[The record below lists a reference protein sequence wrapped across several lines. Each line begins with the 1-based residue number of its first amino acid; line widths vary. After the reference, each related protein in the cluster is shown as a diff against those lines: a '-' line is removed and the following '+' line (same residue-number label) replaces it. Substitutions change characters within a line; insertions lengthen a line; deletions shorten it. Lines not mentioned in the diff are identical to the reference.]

1 MAPRSSLMLANR
13 AKPLPD
19 FHSSD
24 QKIGDYYNSS
34 ERYDNFHTTG
44 DLALIDWIKEI
55 PCEPRVEVVLIDDAF
70 VERKWM
76 ECLFQP
82 DAYLGDEVI
91 DCYINLIKA
100 QEHLKCRS
108 GGHVHIENVFQF
120 NFLKR
125 DGDVETKT
133 DELYP
138 SKDMAQISSAE
149 RRVLLYLDHDMGMN
163 YLIILPRTTCHTLGK
178 NGCYITIFRYK
189 QRKGCPLYKY
199 DKEVDTGCSSDVQI
213 LDSPTNP
220 KKRKLLCVSEE
231 NEVLME
237 DDDGP
242 ITQADLERW
251 FVHDWDKR
259 TPIKIPTDECT
270 NEFLLS
276 GLSTK
281 DMPVTKAD
289 LIDVLCDYIMT
300 IQYDTTLEM
309 TWMRSFKPFKI
320 EISVKDLQNVL
331 RVLMPWKFNGCYALF
346 IIDHGKK
353 HVTFIDFTP
362 TQDWCKHMP
371 YKRFAEAIIMVS
383 KKYKIAYNKKRS
395 GWADDIFKW
404 EHTIRSG
411 LPLDLKGVNT
421 SYFVLQA
428 MVMWGSGR
436 RMEFN
441 RATFLCACNCNSIA
455 FSSCG
460 EAAIEKLPTY
470 DRMRKGILM
479 GAAASV
485 EEVDIQ
491 GLGMQERKNLIERL
505 VRTAEEDN
513 ERFLL
518 KLRDR
523 MERVGIDNPTIEVHF
538 ENLNI
543 DAEAYVGNR
552 GVPAM
557 TNFFSNKVMDVLSAM
572 HIVSSGKRPVSILH
586 DISGVIR
593 PDRMSL
599 LLGPPGSGKTS
610 LLLALAGKLD
620 SNLKVSGRVTYN
632 GHDMDGFVPQRTS
645 AYIGQHDVHVGKM
658 TVRETLAFFA
668 RCQGVGTRYAFKKE
682 KESNIK
688 PDPDVDVYMKAISV
702 EGQES
707 VVTDYILKILGLEIC
722 ADTMVGDSMIR
733 GISGGQKKHVTTGIC
748 NLQLN

>member
-1 MAPRSSLMLANR
+1 
-13 AKPLPD
+13 
-19 FHSSD
+19 
-24 QKIGDYYNSS
+24 
-34 ERYDNFHTTG
+34 
-44 DLALIDWIKEI
+44 
-55 PCEPRVEVVLIDDAF
+55 
-70 VERKWM
+70 
-76 ECLFQP
+76 
-82 DAYLGDEVI
+82 
-91 DCYINLIKA
+91 
-100 QEHLKCRS
+100 
-108 GGHVHIENVFQF
+108 
-120 NFLKR
+120 
-125 DGDVETKT
+125 
-133 DELYP
+133 
-138 SKDMAQISSAE
+138 
-149 RRVLLYLDHDMGMN
+149 
-163 YLIILPRTTCHTLGK
+163 
-178 NGCYITIFRYK
+178 
-189 QRKGCPLYKY
+189 
-199 DKEVDTGCSSDVQI
+199 
-213 LDSPTNP
+213 
-220 KKRKLLCVSEE
+220 
-231 NEVLME
+231 
-237 DDDGP
+237 
-242 ITQADLERW
+242 
-251 FVHDWDKR
+251 
-259 TPIKIPTDECT
+259 
-270 NEFLLS
+270 
-276 GLSTK
+276 
-281 DMPVTKAD
+281 
-289 LIDVLCDYIMT
+289 
-300 IQYDTTLEM
+300 
-309 TWMRSFKPFKI
+309 
-320 EISVKDLQNVL
+320 
-331 RVLMPWKFNGCYALF
+331 
-346 IIDHGKK
+346 
-353 HVTFIDFTP
+353 
-362 TQDWCKHMP
+362 
-371 YKRFAEAIIMVS
+371 
-383 KKYKIAYNKKRS
+383 
-395 GWADDIFKW
+395 
-404 EHTIRSG
+404 
-411 LPLDLKGVNT
+411 
-421 SYFVLQA
+421 
-428 MVMWGSGR
+428 
-436 RMEFN
+436 
-441 RATFLCACNCNSIA
+441 
-455 FSSCG
+455 
-460 EAAIEKLPTY
+460 
-470 DRMRKGILM
+470 MRKGILM

-645 AYIGQHDVHVGKM
+645 TYIGQHDVHVGKM

-668 RCQGVGTRYAFKKE
+668 RCQGVGTRYDMLTELSRRE

-733 GISGGQKKHVTTGIC
+733 GHIIRRGRDWHCLHCHIVEQRLVQERRNMLQEKAYVHNSSSLHMTTSFFSLLDSFHFCPLGYKDFPDLALKWRVELMKQDKRAKVLCLHGFCTSESFLKSRSTTGTLPLVMDMGMRIQSYDD
-748 NLQLN
+748 QLLHLAADLAQRRSLTITVSIGTRCTTLLGSELRSCRM